1 MNTTTQTHTVNP
13 CDGLPSTPIQP
24 QIKNNTLG
32 IQDFKLNEELDAM
45 YEIQMNLNTCIAQH
59 TALQNKQPNKVV
71 LNMQDYLRVTTATYT
86 EKSNVSYLRVM
97 NAVADN
103 KGAMIQVLSD
113 LQEQFISNGI
123 HEYIILEGDAK
134 LYEVLQSLKFE
145 CGECFK
151 VTGDSLHLEIFTS
164 NKLFVSPQGKQL

>member
-1 MNTTTQTHTVNP
+1 
-13 CDGLPSTPIQP
+13 
-24 QIKNNTLG
+24 
-32 IQDFKLNEELDAM
+32 
-45 YEIQMNLNTCIAQH
+45 
-59 TALQNKQPNKVV
+59 
-71 LNMQDYLRVTTATYT
+71 MQDYLRVTTATYT

-103 KGAMIQVLSD
+103 KGTMIQVLSD

-164 NKLFVSPQGKQL
+164 NKLFVSPQGKQLWSWNKNEIIANMMIETAVTILKQPSHRKSQAMAAIITNSSVKFYQDKGV